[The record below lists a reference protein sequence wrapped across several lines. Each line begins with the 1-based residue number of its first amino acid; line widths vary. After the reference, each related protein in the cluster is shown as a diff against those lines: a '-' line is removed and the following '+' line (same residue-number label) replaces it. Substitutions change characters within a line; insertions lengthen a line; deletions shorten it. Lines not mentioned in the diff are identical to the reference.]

1 MPFLNIAT
9 GVIFVLLGMRYVRK
23 GLDRLLGN
31 RLVDWLQ
38 QTTRNRYQA
47 FFAGVVAGSVAPS
60 SSAIAMLSVQ
70 MLNETRLTAERMLA
84 VVLGANVGITVS
96 VQLLAFRLQDYAG
109 VFLLAGG
116 IGFLFLQRSIFRGA
130 GQMLLGIGLIFLAM
144 DMIGK
149 AGIAAAANPDL
160 KLLFG
165 VAEHYPLLVFLATG
179 LLTVALQSST
189 ASIGLGIGLAQS
201 GLLTGATLVPWVLGA
216 NLGITL
222 TMMIAGWG
230 STEGRR
236 LAIGSLLIK
245 GCGAA
250 VLLLISSTFFT
261 FIINILPGA
270 IDRQAANLNTL
281 FNLVLGLAA
290 LPLLSPIYR
299 IVAFLV
305 ETPNIDNSGETD
317 TYLDPLLL
325 QAPSLAL
332 SHAAREELRLMD
344 ELKLMLRTVWVMISA
359 KNIRLASKVEEQ
371 QKRIEQTEEG
381 LKEYL
386 SQVSDENLS
395 EEDIDWKFIVLD
407 YAQDLCTAGTLIRR
421 DLSEAALRV
430 AQSPQDLSPED
441 REELETLYT
450 RTLER
455 IEKAAAILM
464 SRDHDLALQL
474 IREKEKINNQLRLF
488 RKQRLEKPIQP
499 TNSNFLDLLDSLRR
513 INSQVTSIAYSLVRN
528 ATKSNQ
534 PGTELSESDRKLLR
548 STEVEDNH
556 ETKLIS
562 AEAVSV

>member
-9 GVIFVLLGMRYVRK
+9 GVILVLLGMRYVRK
-23 GLDRLLGN
+23 GLDRLVGN

-38 QTTRNRYQA
+38 QMTKNRYQA
-47 FFAGVVAGSVAPS
+47 FFAGAVAGCVAPS
-60 SSAIAMLSVQ
+60 STAIAMLSVQ

-109 VFLLAGG
+109 AFLFAGG
-116 IGFLFLQRSIFRGA
+116 IGFLFSNRAIFRGI

-144 DMIGK
+144 GMIAR
-149 AGIAAAANPDL
+149 AGSIAATNPDL

-165 VAEHYPLLVFLATG
+165 VAEHYPLLVFLVTA
-179 LLTVALQSST
+179 LLTLALQSST

-201 GLLTGATLVPWVLGA
+201 GLLTPGTMMPWVIGA

-222 TMMIAGWG
+222 TMMLAGWG

-250 VLLLISSTFFT
+250 ALLFAGADFFAFVLKY
-261 FIINILPGA
+261 LPGA

-290 LPLLSPIYR
+290 LPVLSLIYR
-299 IVAFLV
+299 MVVFLI
-305 ETPNIDNSGETD
+305 ESPNVDESGETD

-325 QAPSLAL
+325 QSPSLAL

-344 ELKLMLRTVWVMISA
+344 ELKLMLRTVWLIFTG
-359 KNIRLASKVEEQ
+359 KNVRLACKVEEL
-371 QKRIEQTEEG
+371 QKRLEQTEEG

-386 SQVSDENLS
+386 SQVSDENLN
-395 EEDIDWKFIVLD
+395 EEDVAWKFIVLD
-407 YAQDLCTAGTLIRR
+407 YAQDLGTVGTLIRR
-421 DLSEAALRV
+421 DLTDAVLRE
-430 AQSPQDLSPED
+430 AQSTNELSPED
-441 REELETLYT
+441 RKELEALYS

-455 IEKAAAILM
+455 LEKAATVLM
-464 SRDHDLALQL
+464 SRDHHLAIQL
-474 IREKEKINNQLRLF
+474 IREKEEINNRLRLF
-488 RKQRLEKPIQP
+488 RKRRVEKPVQP
-499 TNSNFLDLLDSLRR
+499 TNSNCLDLLDSLRR
-513 INSQVTSIAYSLVRN
+513 INSQLTSIGYALVRN
-528 ATKSNQ
+528 ATKSDQ
-534 PGTELSESDRKLLR
+534 PGSEFSEVEKKFLR
-548 STEVEDNH
+548 STEAEDHH
-556 ETKLIS
+556 EANLIS
-562 AEAVSV
+562 AEPRHA

>member
-9 GVIFVLLGMRYVRK
+9 GVILVLLGMRYVRK
-23 GLDRLLGN
+23 GLDRLVGN

-38 QTTRNRYQA
+38 QMTKNRFQA
-47 FFAGVVAGSVAPS
+47 FFAGAVAGCVAPS

-70 MLNETRLTAERMLA
+70 MLNETRLTAQRMLA

-109 VFLLAGG
+109 AFLVAGG
-116 IGFLFLQRSIFRGA
+116 VGFLFFNRAIFRGI

-144 DMIGK
+144 EMIGK
-149 AGIAAAANPDL
+149 AGSVAATNPDL

-165 VAEHYPLLVFLATG
+165 VAEHYPLLVFLATAF
-179 LLTVALQSST
+179 LTLALQSST

-201 GLLTGATLVPWVLGA
+201 GLLPPATMMPWVLGA

-222 TMMIAGWG
+222 TMMLAGWG

-250 VLLLISSTFFT
+250 ALIFFSARFFT
-261 FIINILPGA
+261 FILNLLPGA

-290 LPLLSPIYR
+290 LPVLSFIYR
-299 IVAFLV
+299 IVVFLI
-305 ETPNIDNSGETD
+305 ESPNVNDSGETD
-317 TYLDPLLL
+317 SYLDPLLL
-325 QAPSLAL
+325 QSPSLAL

-344 ELKLMLRTVWVMISA
+344 ELKLMLRTVWLMFSG
-359 KNIRLASKVEEQ
+359 KNVRLASKVEEE
-371 QKRIEQTEEG
+371 QKRLERTEEG

-386 SQVSDENLS
+386 SQVSDENLN
-395 EEDIDWKFIVLD
+395 EEDVAWKFIVLD
-407 YAQDLCTAGTLIRR
+407 YAQDLGTVGTLIRR
-421 DLSEAALRV
+421 DLAEAAVRE
-430 AQSPQDLSPED
+430 AQSTSELSPED
-441 REELETLYT
+441 RKELETLYS

-455 IEKAAAILM
+455 LEKAATVLM
-464 SRDHDLALQL
+464 SRDYHLAIQL
-474 IREKEKINNQLRLF
+474 IREKEEINNRLRLF
-488 RKQRLEKPIQP
+488 RKQRVEKPVQP

-513 INSQVTSIAYSLVRN
+513 INSQLTSIGYALVRN
-528 ATKSNQ
+528 ATKSDQ
-534 PGTELSESDRKLLR
+534 PGGEFSEVEKKFLR
-548 STEVEDNH
+548 STEAEDNH
-556 ETKLIS
+556 EANLIS
-562 AEAVSV
+562 AQPHHA

>member
-1 MPFLNIAT
+1 
-9 GVIFVLLGMRYVRK
+9 
-23 GLDRLLGN
+23 
-31 RLVDWLQ
+31 
-38 QTTRNRYQA
+38 
-47 FFAGVVAGSVAPS
+47 
-60 SSAIAMLSVQ
+60 
-70 MLNETRLTAERMLA
+70 
-84 VVLGANVGITVS
+84 
-96 VQLLAFRLQDYAG
+96 
-109 VFLLAGG
+109 
-116 IGFLFLQRSIFRGA
+116 
-130 GQMLLGIGLIFLAM
+130 
-144 DMIGK
+144 
-149 AGIAAAANPDL
+149 
-160 KLLFG
+160 
-165 VAEHYPLLVFLATG
+165 
-179 LLTVALQSST
+179 
-189 ASIGLGIGLAQS
+189 
-201 GLLTGATLVPWVLGA
+201 
-216 NLGITL
+216 
-222 TMMIAGWG
+222 
-230 STEGRR
+230 
-236 LAIGSLLIK
+236 LIK

-250 VLLLISSTFFT
+250 VLLLTSSAFFT

-371 QKRIEQTEEG
+371 QKHVEQTEEG

-464 SRDHDLALQL
+464 SRDHELALQL

-528 ATKSNQ
+528 ATKSDQ

-562 AEAVSV
+562 AEAVSA